1 MFLQQHLLLQDLV
14 YLREDHQIHPMH
26 SPTLLPL
33 PPFTTCYPTRPPA
46 SQLRTSESKPK
57 TFRMHS
63 PLTQHEIKMDCLLY
77 EYMSM
82 VLLCKIHQ
90 STFSRKCLHQNVFL
104 LSSLL
109 WKQWWNN
116 VFYGKPEWMGKIM
129 LTNCIFLLFMTQSN
143 LDGEIKPCST
153 LFSGGYFLS
162 FINMP
167 YYRHLLKKC
176 NANVISY
183 CL

>member
-1 MFLQQHLLLQDLV
+1 MQSKNLEKIKCVILNTIYFPLSSRGRRFMFLQQHLLLQDLV

-82 VLLCKIHQ
+82 VLLCKIHL
-90 STFSRKCLHQNVFL
+90 STFSRKCLVFIIFHQNVFL
-104 LSSLL
+104 LCFLHFCENNGETMYFTASL
-109 WKQWWNN
+109 
-116 VFYGKPEWMGKIM
+116 
-129 LTNCIFLLFMTQSN
+129 
-143 LDGEIKPCST
+143 
-153 LFSGGYFLS
+153 SGWE
-162 FINMP
+162 
-167 YYRHLLKKC
+167 K
-176 NANVISY
+176 
-183 CL
+183 